1 MRKEMD
7 TTMSTYFTLLQTL
20 DLKLNSNQELQ

>member
-7 TTMSTYFTLLQTL
+7 TTMSTYFTLSQTL